1 MNKIAIL
8 QKSCIGLLLLLLVT
22 SCTTDDILPTIE
34 ISASSLT
41 LNEASGETTITVTLN
56 SDATETFSVPLTFS
70 GTATQSVD
78 YSVSAS
84 AIIINA
90 GSNSGSI
97 TITGL
102 QDTSIEGIETLIVS
116 LENVQNAL
124 VLSDVSITIQVLDDD
139 SDTDNDGV
147 PDSEDNCPTI
157 AGEIENNGCPWLGF
171 LINEVLYDPDTS
183 IAGDANGDGTREAN
197 EDEFIEFFNSGLA
210 LDVSGYTVSDE
221 TAIRHTFP
229 AGTIIPK
236 NGVLVLFG
244 GGVPTGTFGG
254 AIVQTASQGLLN
266 MNNAGDIVTVRDAS
280 GTVIITF
287 DIYPLSDNPN
297 VSFTRNPDLTGDFV
311 EHTTI
316 SAANGAMF
324 SPGTKLDGTS
334 F

>member
-1 MNKIAIL
+1 MYMIII
-8 QKSCIGLLLLLLVT
+8 SCA
-22 SCTTDDILPTIE
+22 TDDILPTIE
-34 ISASSLT
+34 ISASNLS

-56 SDATETFSVPLTFS
+56 TEVSQSFSVPLTFS
-70 GTATQSVD
+70 GTAIQSED
-78 YSVSAS
+78 YTISATS
-84 AIIINA
+84 IIINA

-102 QDTSIEGIETLIVS
+102 QDTNIEGIETLIVS

-124 VLSDVSITIQVLDDD
+124 VLSEVSVNIQVLDDD

-147 PDSEDNCPTI
+147 PDSEDNCPTEP
-157 AGEIENNGCPWLGF
+157 GEIENNGCPWLGF

-183 IAGDANGDGTREAN
+183 MAGDANGDGTREAN

-210 LDVSGYTVSDE
+210 LDISGYTVSDE

-266 MNNAGDIVTVRDAS
+266 MNNAGDIVTVRNVS
-280 GTVIITF
+280 GTVIATF
-287 DIYPLSDNPN
+287 DIYPLSGNPN
-297 VSFTRNPDLTGDFV
+297 DSYTRNPDLTGNFV
-311 EHTTI
+311 QHTSI
-316 SAANGAMF
+316 PESNGAMF
-324 SPGTKLDGTS
+324 SPGTKINGSS